1 MNRFHQWY
9 CRSDH
14 WAGVM
19 RQSLFDW
26 TIGGR
31 DLGTDV
37 LELGPGT
44 GVVTSMLADNRRC
57 LTTVDPDVDALSVL
71 HARTP
76 DVRSV
81 GGDATQLPFAGE
93 AFTSVL
99 AFTMLHHI
107 PGRHA
112 QRRLVDE
119 AYRVLAPGGWFIGC
133 DPQANLALQLVHLGD
148 TFAPVSPEALR
159 DDLRGAGF
167 AHLSVEASKRYMR
180 WAARRP

>member
-1 MNRFHQWY
+1 
-9 CRSDH
+9 
-14 WAGVM
+14 M